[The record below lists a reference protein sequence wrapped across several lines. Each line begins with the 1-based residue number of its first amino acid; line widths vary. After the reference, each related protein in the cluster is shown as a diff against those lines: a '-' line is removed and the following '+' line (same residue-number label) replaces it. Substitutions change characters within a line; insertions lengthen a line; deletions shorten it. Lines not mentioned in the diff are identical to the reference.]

1 MISLPEEEPTSLPKT
16 EVKKVYDINSVLEK
30 ARENRSIEYSEER
43 YKQVRSSEYD
53 ILDKIKMYKEIDNDD
68 VDEPTAT
75 LNTDERTIVD
85 LINTVTIH
93 KGDVNLLEELM
104 AGGDTTGPI
113 EEEQSKKDLTN
124 EISEYIDAKKLETKE
139 TESLQEQKTE
149 ELVNLKEKMS
159 DLDKSF
165 YTNSMTFS
173 KDDFE
178 GFDEL
183 EKSVKKSSFIKTF
196 LIIILILSI
205 VASLIIIGNYVFD
218 LGLF

>member
-1 MISLPEEEPTSLPKT
+1 
-16 EVKKVYDINSVLEK
+16 
-30 ARENRSIEYSEER
+30 
-43 YKQVRSSEYD
+43 
-53 ILDKIKMYKEIDNDD
+53 
-68 VDEPTAT
+68 
-75 LNTDERTIVD
+75 
-85 LINTVTIH
+85 
-93 KGDVNLLEELM
+93 
-104 AGGDTTGPI
+104 
-113 EEEQSKKDLTN
+113 
-124 EISEYIDAKKLETKE
+124 
-139 TESLQEQKTE
+139 
-149 ELVNLKEKMS
+149 MS

>member
-1 MISLPEEEPTSLPKT
+1 MNNEKEKTPRTRAPRGHGPGAVGEKPKNFKVALLKMKKYLSKLMPLIIIAVILSAIS
-16 EVKKVYDINSVLEK
+16 
-30 ARENRSIEYSEER
+30 SILSI
-43 YKQVRSSEYD
+43 VGPN
-53 ILDKIKMYKEIDNDD
+53 KI
-68 VDEPTAT
+68 
-75 LNTDERTIVD
+75 
-85 LINTVTIH
+85 
-93 KGDVNLLEELM
+93 
-104 AGGDTTGPI
+104 
-113 EEEQSKKDLTN
+113 KDLTN

-183 EKSVKKSSFIKTF
+183 EKSVKKSSFVKTF
-196 LIIILILSI
+196 LIINQI
-205 VASLIIIGNYVFD
+205 
-218 LGLF
+218 

>member
-1 MISLPEEEPTSLPKT
+1 MPYVTKT
-16 EVKKVYDINSVLEK
+16 EQENIKKMLSLDIKDKWQLKNIADPNGMYSGSFILESFNSKYDGIIHENTYEAQK

-139 TESLQEQKTE
+139 TESLQSQYSQKNCDCPVGAAGS
-149 ELVNLKEKMS
+149 ELPVCRL
-159 DLDKSF
+159 
-165 YTNSMTFS
+165 
-173 KDDFE
+173 
-178 GFDEL
+178 
-183 EKSVKKSSFIKTF
+183 
-196 LIIILILSI
+196 
-205 VASLIIIGNYVFD
+205 
-218 LGLF
+218 